1 MLGKLTRWLRMLGHD
16 VNYFRSADD
25 KKLIELAKQEKRV
38 LLTRDRELVQRAIA
52 LGAKAFLIEIA
63 DEATKL
69 AFLAQRFG
77 FKLDIDL
84 RDSRCP
90 KCNALIRVVAKD
102 DVVDEIPEATSQH
115 YSDFWKCEEC
125 GKVYWQ
131 GAHWK
136 KIQETLKE
144 AKSKLNQP

>member
-1 MLGKLTRWLRMLGHD
+1 MLGKLSRWLRMLGHD
-16 VNYFRSADD
+16 VKYFPIADD
-25 KKLIELAKQEKRV
+25 NKLAEMAKQEKRI
-38 LLTRDRELVQRAIA
+38 LLTRDRELVQRAII
-52 LGAKAFLIEIA
+52 LGVKAVLFEVS

-69 AFLAQRFG
+69 AILARRFG
-77 FKLDIDL
+77 FKLELDL
-84 RDSRCP
+84 RVSRCP

-102 DVVDEIPEATSQH
+102 EIVDEIPEATSQH